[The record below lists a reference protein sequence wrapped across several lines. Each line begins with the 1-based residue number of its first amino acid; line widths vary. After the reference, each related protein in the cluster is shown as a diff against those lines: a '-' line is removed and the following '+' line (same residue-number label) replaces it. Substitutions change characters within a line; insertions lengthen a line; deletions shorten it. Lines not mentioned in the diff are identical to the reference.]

1 LQEIAHAGQRAALLT
16 RQLLT
21 FSRKQVMQPS
31 VVSLLTLVT
40 NVRAMLQRLIGED
53 IRLVISPGTGDHSV
67 KADPGQLEQVVMN
80 LVVNARDAMPHG
92 GTLTITV
99 GDVEAEGTGVAEVD
113 SAPRGSY
120 VRLAVRDTGTGM
132 DDLTRARVFE
142 PFFTTKE
149 CGKGTGLGLATVFG
163 IIKQSR
169 GAIAVDSAPGR
180 GTTFRIYLPRVAS
193 VTAAKPAVAPAPA
206 SAATETLLVVEDEDS
221 VRRMARR
228 MLESIG
234 YTVLTARSAAEALLM
249 LERRDQK
256 VHLMLTD
263 VVMPG
268 MSGPDLVARLAEIH
282 PGIRVLYTSGHADNA
297 ALRDAV
303 LDGGIEFIS
312 KPYTRAEL
320 TRKVRDIL
328 DARA

>member
-1 LQEIAHAGQRAALLT
+1 
-16 RQLLT
+16 
-21 FSRKQVMQPS
+21 
-31 VVSLLTLVT
+31 
-40 NVRAMLQRLIGED
+40 
-53 IRLVISPGTGDHSV
+53 
-67 KADPGQLEQVVMN
+67 
-80 LVVNARDAMPHG
+80 
-92 GTLTITV
+92 
-99 GDVEAEGTGVAEVD
+99 
-113 SAPRGSY
+113 
-120 VRLAVRDTGTGM
+120 
-132 DDLTRARVFE
+132 
-142 PFFTTKE
+142 
-149 CGKGTGLGLATVFG
+149 
-163 IIKQSR
+163 
-169 GAIAVDSAPGR
+169 
-180 GTTFRIYLPRVAS
+180 VAS

-297 ALRDAV
+297 ALRGAV